1 MSRKP
6 LRVLTPRSILPALA
20 VMLVLAAGAA
30 AHANKPVPFGDR
42 VAGPGAEATPV
53 NSESLS
59 AADLDLRVGP
69 GLEAFHKQTGEQA
82 WSYRREGAE
91 ALYLAMAGDNAIV
104 VWDDG
109 MVTSV
114 RPGDHSVRWHR
125 AVPGLADWLRGDGEP
140 GADKRTDAQRKQLAE
155 QRAAGALHTVQR
167 DGSPWLALVTPNL
180 TMGLRDAD
188 GDLRYNDKPAN
199 GCVYDPLRAV
209 HTDYAVLIPRT
220 CTNGSGQAVSG
231 GITGY
236 RLDSN
241 GWAMSAGPAATVKV
255 LDRSRVEIT
264 DGPIVPPK
272 VFDTKAAAPETACGA
287 LDAPFAAVRPQGGC
301 ADPSGAPT
309 AGAPAAP
316 AAPDGAAPA
325 APASPAATDAP
336 PIPAATDAPAAPD
349 TTAATVP
356 ADDRT
361 GAQQP

>member
-1 MSRKP
+1 
-6 LRVLTPRSILPALA
+6 
-20 VMLVLAAGAA
+20 MLVLAAGAA

-109 MVTSV
+109 LVTSV
-114 RPGDHSVRWHR
+114 RPGDHEVRWHR

-140 GADKRTDAQRKQLAE
+140 GADKRTDAQRKQLAK
-155 QRAAGALHTVQR
+155 QRAAAALHTVQR

-199 GCVYDPLRAV
+199 GCAYDPLRAV

-220 CTNGSGQAVSG
+220 CTNSGGQAVSG
-231 GITGY
+231 GLTGY

-241 GWAMSAGPAATVKV
+241 GWAMSTGPAATLKV

-264 DGPIVPPK
+264 DGPIVPAK
-272 VFDTKAAAPETACGA
+272 VFDTKAAAPETACGT

-301 ADPSGAPT
+301 ADP
-309 AGAPAAP
+309 AGAPAT
-316 AAPDGAAPA
+316 
-325 APASPAATDAP
+325 TDAP
-336 PIPAATDAPAAPD
+336 VPAPAPATDAPAPAP
-349 TTAATVP
+349 ATDAPAPVATDAP
-356 ADDRT
+356 ADDQPAA
-361 GAQQP
+361 AQP